1 MITHHA
7 SGNGNLL
14 LLLLSHPELTCH
26 TQNKTPLKLLC
37 LQNMKKIIENT
48 LGNLSL
54 LLQIYIN
61 VDGLMI
67 ESYDI
72 ESFEHVVA
80 KKAGQGI

>member
-1 MITHHA
+1 
-7 SGNGNLL
+7 
-14 LLLLSHPELTCH
+14 
-26 TQNKTPLKLLC
+26 
-37 LQNMKKIIENT
+37 MKKIIENT